1 MGLINGPGT
10 IFGMRGGW
18 GGKRV
23 YVEVF
28 LKWTIWGKVS
38 KYNMYSICVFENSFL
53 DMMIILFSIIL
64 KLYLR
69 IGP

>member
-10 IFGMRGGW
+10 IFGGRGGW

-28 LKWTIWGKVS
+28 LKWTIRGKVS
-38 KYNMYSICVFENSFL
+38 KYNMYSICVFENSLL
-53 DMMIILFSIIL
+53 DMMIIFYNLEARS
-64 KLYLR
+64 
-69 IGP
+69 